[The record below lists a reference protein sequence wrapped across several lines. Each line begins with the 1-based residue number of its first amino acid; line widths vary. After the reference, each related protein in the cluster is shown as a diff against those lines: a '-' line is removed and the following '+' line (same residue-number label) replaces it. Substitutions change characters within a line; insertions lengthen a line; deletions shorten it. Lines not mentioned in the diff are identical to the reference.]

1 MSRSTGLGLAVL
13 SAISFGLSGPF
24 GKALIDA
31 GWSSNGALLVRV
43 GGSTVVL
50 LAILAVTRPGV
61 LASIRRDGA
70 RMVLYGAFAIAGA
83 QGSYFN
89 AVRYLPVPIA
99 LLLEYTGPIL
109 VIGWVWLVRRQP
121 PTGRTLAGGAIALVG
136 LTMVVQV
143 WTGGGLA
150 WQGLVWGF
158 SAAVC
163 QSVYFLLPDL
173 SASGNGDSPGTPPL
187 VLAGLGMAIG
197 TVLITL
203 LGLFGVLPVVIST
216 DVTSV
221 VLAGFNVG
229 WVFTAAFLVLV
240 PTVLA
245 YTAGIAAIGQI
256 GSARASLIGLLEV
269 VTAAVAAWLLLGET
283 PTPIQAVGG
292 ALILAGVALTTP
304 SPGAEPAE
312 PLPMLGETTRE

>member
-43 GGSTVVL
+43 GGSTIVL

-83 QGSYFN
+83 QGSFFN

-150 WQGLVWGF
+150 WQGLAWGF

-197 TVLITL
+197 TVLIAL
-203 LGLFGVLPVVIST
+203 LGALDVLPVVIST
-216 DVTSV
+216 QVTTV
-221 VLAGFNVG
+221 QLAGINVG
-229 WVFTAAFLVLV
+229 WMFTATFLILV

-245 YTAGIAAIGQI
+245 YTAGIVAISQI

-269 VTAAVAAWLLLGET
+269 VTAALAAWLLLGET
-283 PTPIQAVGG
+283 PTPIQAIGG

-304 SPGAEPAE
+304 SPGAQPAE
-312 PLPMLGETTRE
+312 PLPIVPTRDEP